1 MLRLIPQ
8 RSWRRQGKR
17 EGPRPL
23 DIEIRTRQGISSR
36 RFQFAL
42 TAIMALSFFPGLS
55 QARRQDKA
63 ADLEARIQRESNPVK
78 KAKLK
83 IRLGQLD
90 LDQATQAYDR
100 QEISQG
106 QKLLSESTA
115 EMGDAWTLLKSTG
128 RNPAKKP
135 DGFMQLEIGLREST
149 RTLTALRR
157 RIFYL
162 YRDPI
167 DSALKTLS
175 QMHSQ
180 VLVGLFPGA
189 APSSSTPNAEK
200 GKAPAYQNPGQ
211 GAPQ

>member
-1 MLRLIPQ
+1 
-8 RSWRRQGKR
+8 
-17 EGPRPL
+17 
-23 DIEIRTRQGISSR
+23 
-36 RFQFAL
+36 
-42 TAIMALSFFPGLS
+42 MALSFFPGLS

-189 APSSSTPNAEK
+189 APSSSNPNAEK
-200 GKAPAYQNPGQ
+200 GKAPAYQNPGK